1 MEIAFA
7 GEKLILDCSGAVYWP
22 AQKSLFIADLHL
34 EKGSSFACRR
44 NILLPPYDSLAS
56 LLRVQ
61 KLLQKYDVGI
71 FYSLGDSF
79 HDLEADKRLSNQAK
93 DLLQSIHCA
102 CKIYWIHGNH
112 DPKPS
117 ADLPGF
123 FVEEQEL
130 EFFFLRHIA
139 IAGHCEKGEISG
151 HYHPKALLQSRGG
164 KVGGKCF
171 VKDQGRLLLPAF
183 GTFTGGLSI
192 KDPVISSLFKADAVV
207 YILGHS
213 KIHAVSLAKL

>member
-1 MEIAFA
+1 
-7 GEKLILDCSGAVYWP
+7 
-22 AQKSLFIADLHL
+22 
-34 EKGSSFACRR
+34 
-44 NILLPPYDSLAS
+44 
-56 LLRVQ
+56 LRVQ

-130 EFFFLRHIA
+130 EFFFYA
-139 IAGHCEKGEISG
+139 ILLSQGTAKKERSAGITTRKLCCKAAGEKW
-151 HYHPKALLQSRGG
+151 GG
-164 KVGGKCF
+164 SV
-171 VKDQGRLLLPAF
+171 L
-183 GTFTGGLSI
+183 
-192 KDPVISSLFKADAVV
+192 
-207 YILGHS
+207 
-213 KIHAVSLAKL
+213 